1 MSPPD
6 PLPIPLDTVITGE
19 KARIVSVRAKG
30 QLRKR
35 LLEMGIIPG
44 AIIESIRVAPLG
56 DPVEFR
62 VKGYNLSIRKGDAS
76 CIEVVM
82 EVE

>member
-1 MSPPD
+1 MSARDVSPVT
-6 PLPIPLDTVITGE
+6 LDTVITGE

-30 QLRKR
+30 HLRKR

-62 VKGYNLSIRKGDAS
+62 VKGYNLSIRKGDAA

-82 EVE
+82 EAD

>member
-1 MSPPD
+1 MSLPD
-6 PLPIPLDTVITGE
+6 QSPVTLDTVISGD
-19 KARIVSVRAKG
+19 KARIASVRAKG

-62 VKGYNLSIRKGDAS
+62 VKGYNLSIRKGDAA

>member
-1 MSPPD
+1 MSSSDHSPVT
-6 PLPIPLDTVITGE
+6 LDTVISGD

-30 QLRKR
+30 HLRKR

-44 AIIESIRVAPLG
+44 AIIESIRLAPLG

-62 VKGYNLSIRKGDAS
+62 VKGYNLSIRKGDAA

>member
-6 PLPIPLDTVITGE
+6 PSPVPLDTVITGE
-19 KARIVSVRAKG
+19 KARIASVRAKG

-62 VKGYNLSIRKGDAS
+62 IKGYSLSIRKKDAS
-76 CIEVVM
+76 CIDVVM